1 MTTVVKSSENENK
14 VIAGT
19 LKRPCKSGRNHGKVH
34 ENGRGEV
41 ASVQVAISPLSTK
54 PSFYLGMLVKIKLSK
69 SEINLSFDGY

>member
-14 VIAGT
+14 VIAVT

-41 ASVQVAISPLSTK
+41 HSPSSGDVSHNQISFLNEYNEKDENSTETIGCH
-54 PSFYLGMLVKIKLSK
+54 L
-69 SEINLSFDGY
+69 